1 LPTEGHLSFL
11 PQDET
16 AVTKKANT
24 RIILKFF
31 INNLINS
38 SKITEYLANKELSTY
53 LHIANT
59 VGNQTF
65 ILKYKSQLGD
75 LTQFIAEQ
83 NKLAPKFKTKLPQL
97 YAAGGFISSRGLE
110 QCTAETVAAYKA
122 QLIIGKKILT
132 LAAGIGIDDM
142 ALSKVCESLIGV
154 DNDEDLNTLAE
165 YNFERMGLTNIKRLT
180 LTAEDFLQGN
190 TQTYDA
196 IYIDPDRRDGAQRQL
211 LLAEHQPNVIAL
223 MPQLLRITNQ
233 VWIKC
238 SPLYDIDMAIKELPG
253 ISNVYVI
260 SERGEVKEMLL
271 QIGKAPTLSHIIHCT
286 DIGASEIKTVA
297 FTNLAM
303 PETTASALSYFYEA
317 GASLVKARTHHTY
330 AASLGLKML
339 DKTVP
344 FYMGD
349 LPHPLFMGKCMAIKN
364 SFPINPKQIK
374 LYLKSAGINQINI
387 KARGVKTD
395 TAQLFKTIGIK
406 EGGEDF
412 LFLTPFDGK
421 PMALHCTPL

>member
-1 LPTEGHLSFL
+1 
-11 PQDET
+11 
-16 AVTKKANT
+16 
-24 RIILKFF
+24 
-31 INNLINS
+31 
-38 SKITEYLANKELSTY
+38 
-53 LHIANT
+53 
-59 VGNQTF
+59 
-65 ILKYKSQLGD
+65 
-75 LTQFIAEQ
+75 
-83 NKLAPKFKTKLPQL
+83 L
-97 YAAGGFISSRGLE
+97 YAAGGFISSRALE

-122 QLIIGKKILT
+122 QLIKGKKILT
-132 LAAGIGIDDM
+132 LAAGIGIDDI

-154 DNDEDLNTLAE
+154 DNDEDLNTLAD
-165 YNFERMGLTNIKRLT
+165 YNFEAMGLTNIKRLT
-180 LTAEDFLQGN
+180 LTAEVFLQVN
-190 TQTYDA
+190 TQMFDA
-196 IYIDPDRRDGAQRQL
+196 IYIDPDRRNGAQRQL
-211 LLAEHQPNVIAL
+211 LLAEHQPNTIAL
-223 MPQLLRITNQ
+223 MPQLLAITNQ

-253 ISNVYVI
+253 ISNIYII

-271 QIGKAPTLSHIIHCT
+271 QIDNGPALSPIIHCT

-303 PETTASALSYFYEA
+303 PETTTLAQHYFYEA

-330 AASLGLKML
+330 AAALGLKMF

-344 FYMGD
+344 FYTGD
-349 LPHPLFMGKCMAIKN
+349 EPHPHFMGKCMAIKN

-395 TAQLFKTIGIK
+395 TAQLFKTVGIK

-421 PMALHCTPL
+421 QMAVHCTPL